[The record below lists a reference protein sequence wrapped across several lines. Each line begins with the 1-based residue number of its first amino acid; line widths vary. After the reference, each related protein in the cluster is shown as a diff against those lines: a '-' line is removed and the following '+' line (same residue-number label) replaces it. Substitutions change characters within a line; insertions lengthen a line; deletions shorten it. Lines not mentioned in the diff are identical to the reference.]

1 MLKIIFWAII
11 STIVWLVIRYI
22 INYIIKKR
30 KQFGEYIHVLS
41 AEGSDAYR
49 ITTSRE
55 IYYPHKEYI
64 PFSELPSLPIKQ
76 FIRFYSVDPS
86 KWQLTKGCAYR
97 TDDYSAAIFFQPFSN
112 YLKYEKFRK
121 DTKKEHK
128 KIAKE
133 KACREDKIKQ
143 NENLEALLNL
153 VQKDIDNAFE
163 ESRKE
168 FEKAAELIEK
178 VATNKKGG

>member
-1 MLKIIFWAII
+1 MLKIILWAII
-11 STIVWLVIRYI
+11 STIAWLVIRYI

-30 KQFGEYIHVLS
+30 KQFDEYVHALS
-41 AEGSDAYR
+41 AKKSDAYR
-49 ITTSRE
+49 ITNSHET
-55 IYYPHKEYI
+55 YYPLKEYI
-64 PFSELPSLPIKQ
+64 PLSELPSLPIEQ

-97 TDDYSAAIFFQPFSN
+97 TDNYSAAIFFQPFSN

-121 DTKKEHK
+121 DTEKEHK

-143 NENLEALLNL
+143 DKNLEALLNL

-168 FEKAAELIEK
+168 FEKAAEITEK
-178 VATNKKGG
+178 VATNMKGG